1 MVKALALA
9 LLVLPLAGA
18 ADAGR
23 LSPVGPM
30 TVARAVHTATT
41 LADGRVLVVGG
52 CTTPGCELG
61 GNEGDVAELYDPAVR
76 RFERTGSLNEWRDDH
91 TATLLRD
98 GRVLVVGGWGV
109 GGVLDSSELFDPR
122 VGTFATGPRMSSPR
136 AGSTATLLRDGRVLL
151 AGGFTDNRSTVAS
164 ADVFVSGKDRFLPVG
179 PMAVPRGAHA
189 AARLADGRVL
199 VVGGLSRGRVVA
211 SSELFDPRTGRFTRG
226 PAMRLP
232 RYKAAAVTL
241 RDGRVLVVGGSA
253 DIEGAR
259 TYRST
264 EIYEPKRNR
273 FVPGPL
279 LRHARYKIRDAVV
292 LLPGG
297 DVLVAGA
304 APVPEV
310 WRRSSGRFV
319 AVAGTLGRTRLFATA
334 SPLRSGEV
342 LLIGGYDLG
351 ISPTAQA
358 WLYRNS

>member
-1 MVKALALA
+1 VKAFVLAF
-9 LLVLPLAGA
+9 LVLPLAGA
-18 ADAGR
+18 AGAGSI
-23 LSPVGPM
+23 SPVAAM
-30 TVARAVHTATT
+30 NVARAVHTATT

-61 GNEGDVAELYDPAVR
+61 GNEGEVAELYDPASR
-76 RFERTGSLNEWRDDH
+76 RFERTGSLGEWRDDH
-91 TATLLRD
+91 TAMLLRD
-98 GRVLVVGGWGV
+98 GRVLVAGGWGIR
-109 GGVLDSSELFDPR
+109 GVLASSELFDPR
-122 VGTFATGPRMSSPR
+122 TGTFAIGPKMSSPR
-136 AGSTATLLRDGRVLL
+136 AGSTATMLRDGRVLL
-151 AGGFTDNRSTVAS
+151 AGGFTGNRPTVAS
-164 ADVFVSGKDRFLPVG
+164 ADVFVPGKDRFLPVG
-179 PMAVPRGAHA
+179 RMAVPRGAHA

-211 SSELFDPRTGRFTRG
+211 GSEIFDPRTGRFARG
-226 PAMRLP
+226 PTLRVP

-253 DIEGAR
+253 DIEGEQ

-279 LRHARYKIRDAVV
+279 LLHARYKIRDAVV

-310 WRRSSGRFV
+310 WRRSSGRFT

-334 SPLRSGEV
+334 SPLRSGET

>member
-1 MVKALALA
+1 VKAFALA
-9 LLVLPLAGA
+9 FLVLPLVGV
-18 ADAGR
+18 ADTSR
-23 LSPVGPM
+23 VTPVATM
-30 TVARAVHTATT
+30 NVARAVHTATT

-52 CTTPGCELG
+52 CTTPGCELDG
-61 GNEGDVAELYDPAVR
+61 TEGVVAELYEPGTR

-98 GRVLVVGGWGV
+98 GRVLVAGGWSV
-109 GGVLDSSELFDPR
+109 GGVLASSELFDPR
-122 VGTFATGPRMSSPR
+122 AGTFAIGPAMSSRR
-136 AGSTATLLRDGRVLL
+136 AGMTATLLRDGRVLV
-151 AGGFTDNRSTVAS
+151 AGGFTGNRPTVAL
-164 ADVFVSGKDRFLPVG
+164 ADVFVPAENRFRPVG
-179 PMAVPRGAHA
+179 PMAQPRGAHA

-199 VVGGLSRGRVVA
+199 VVGGLSRGRVIA
-211 SSELFDPRTGRFTRG
+211 TTELFDPRTGRFARG
-226 PAMRLP
+226 PSMRLR

-292 LLPGG
+292 VLPGG
-297 DVLVAGA
+297 DVLAAGG

-310 WRRSSGRFV
+310 WQRSSGRFV
-319 AVAGTLGRTRLFATA
+319 DVTGTLGRTRLFAAA
-334 SPLRSGEV
+334 SPLASGEV
-342 LLIGGYDLG
+342 LVTGGYDLG